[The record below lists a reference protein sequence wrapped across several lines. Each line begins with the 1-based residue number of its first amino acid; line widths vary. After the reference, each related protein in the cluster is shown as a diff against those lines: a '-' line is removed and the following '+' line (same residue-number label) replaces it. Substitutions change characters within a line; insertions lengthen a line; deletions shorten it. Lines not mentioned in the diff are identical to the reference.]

1 MTEKCQIASDRPP
14 YLPFVSGKWRMV
26 PGLVA
31 LDLSTWIE
39 IDQALGDELALKE
52 QLLQE
57 RYPEVFASLPG
68 SELAQAEVL
77 ESLLTH
83 LCHYFPQY
91 YDREENQIRNLVT
104 QQVWKINDFEAA
116 PLDLAGRLVQED
128 LCLLR
133 PGVSGYELVAAS
145 VCFPSRWRLA
155 DKMGRCL
162 GQIHAPVPGYAEKL
176 SSPVDRFFEQLKV
189 DRPVWRMNW
198 SIADSP
204 DLFLPPKL
212 ESEPL
217 NTTIDASN
225 VREKLWIRT
234 ERQTLRRLAK
244 TGNILF
250 TIRTHLYPFHVLEA
264 YPDAAN
270 GLLLMLQQVPIET
283 QLYKSLVPFY
293 PVMLGYLTQLQDR

>member
-31 LDLSTWIE
+31 LDLPTWIE

-52 QLLQE
+52 RLLRE
-57 RYPEVFASLPG
+57 RYTEVFASLPG
-68 SELAQAEVL
+68 SETAQAEVL
-77 ESLLTH
+77 ELLLTH

-91 YDREENQIRNLVT
+91 YDREENQVRNLVT
-104 QQVWKINDFEAA
+104 QQVWQINDFEAA

-128 LCLLR
+128 LCLLQ
-133 PGVSGYELVAAS
+133 PGSSGYELVAAS

-155 DKMGRCL
+155 DKIGRCL
-162 GQIHAPVPGYAEKL
+162 GQIHAPVPSYAEKL
-176 SSPVDRFFEQLKV
+176 SSPVDRFFQQLKV

-204 DLFLPPKL
+204 DLFLPPK
-212 ESEPL
+212 SKPDHSSQ
-217 NTTIDASN
+217 TINASN
-225 VREKLWIRT
+225 AGERLWIRI

-250 TIRTHLYPFHVLEA
+250 TIRTHLYPFHVLKD
-264 YPDAAN
+264 YPDAAQ
-270 GLLLMLQQVPIET
+270 GLLAILNQVPIDT
-283 QLYKSLVPFY
+283 QLYKSLVPIY
-293 PVMLGYLTQLQDR
+293 PAMIGYLTQLQGK